1 MDGGGDSARPLWCVL
16 LFCSRSAAKYHCEPQ
31 AGERRGG
38 GVGAGADYS
47 AGEVVDLLKRKPN
60 RWDDNEA
67 PLATDAAQSIHAL
80 FVISD

>member
-1 MDGGGDSARPLWCVL
+1 M
-16 LFCSRSAAKYHCEPQ
+16 
-31 AGERRGG
+31 GERGG
-38 GVGAGADYS
+38 GPGADYS
-47 AGEVVDLLKRKPN
+47 VGEVVDLLKRKPN